1 MEASSAEPT
10 GDLPVGMDV
19 NNSAAEC
26 MELVDEGSVGVV
38 QVTAKKVA
46 QIASAM
52 KLTPE
57 VKARLEAVLAKMD
70 PLFHDE
76 FVNMYKI
83 MVPIFFKP

>member
-1 MEASSAEPT
+1 
-10 GDLPVGMDV
+10 
-19 NNSAAEC
+19 
-26 MELVDEGSVGVV
+26 
-38 QVTAKKVA
+38 
-46 QIASAM
+46 M